1 MPLVNNMGL
10 GSVAPNRQVGRFTLA
25 DLVEDRPGCQVWRA
39 TDGAL
44 NREVALWLIP
54 LDNELVL
61 DVEVATQTAATIDDR
76 RIVRVLDAFRSPTH
90 LVVVTEW
97 VEGEVLRDHLTEP
110 MNPVEAGR
118 IAFEVARGIES
129 AHARGIAHG
138 RLRPSNVL
146 IGPDGEV
153 RVSGFGIDGVLDGI
167 EPAAQGDPVRADLH
181 GIGATLYACLTGRW
195 PGGEAVEGVAAAPQ
209 VEGHTP
215 PPSRI
220 LADVPESLDDICART
235 VISVVPPRGRPM
247 LTAASQA
254 RELLGASLTD
264 LTGRRWRFNPSAA
277 KRSKIW
283 PRAILAVGTLLAVL
297 LLGVI
302 GWRILDRDTA
312 SAGSDTGSSA
322 KPTQSGKAD
331 STPQVV
337 TYRIASARDFDPL
350 GNGEENPGRIPF
362 AYDGDRNTAW
372 RTVTYY
378 NKSLDKPG
386 VGVLLDLGAP
396 RAIGSVTLNLV
407 GNGTDLQVLTSNEPG
422 KSPKDYDLMAQA
434 TEAGEKVR
442 LKSARPASARYVLI
456 WMTGLPQVDGGWR
469 GGIREVKVTN

>member
-1 MPLVNNMGL
+1 MGL
-10 GSVAPNRQVGRFTLA
+10 GSVTPNRQVGRFTLA
-25 DLVEDRPGCQVWRA
+25 DLVEDRPGCQIWRA
-39 TDGAL
+39 VDGTL

-54 LDNELVL
+54 LDNEFVL

-76 RIVRVLDAFRSPTH
+76 RIVRVLDAFWSDTH

-129 AHARGIAHG
+129 AHAKGIAHG

-153 RVSGFGIDGVLDGI
+153 RISGFGIDGVLAGI

-181 GIGATLYACLTGRW
+181 GIGAALYACLTGRW
-195 PGGEAVEGVAAAPQ
+195 PGDEDVAGVPAAPQ

-235 VISVVPPRGRPM
+235 VISVVPPRGRPV

-254 RELLGASLTD
+254 REMLGASLTD
-264 LTGRRWRFNPSAA
+264 LTGKRWHFSSSTHRRTKA
-277 KRSKIW
+277 W
-283 PRAILAVGTLLAVL
+283 PRILVAVGALLAVL
-297 LLGVI
+297 CLGALL
-302 GWRILDRDTA
+302 WNLLHRDAA
-312 SAGSDTGSSA
+312 SAGGPASTSA
-322 KPTQSGKAD
+322 KPTQSGNAD
-331 STPQVV
+331 ATPQVV

-362 AYDGDRNTAW
+362 SYDGDRNTAW

-396 RAIGSVTLNLV
+396 RSVGSVTLNLV

-422 KSPKDYDLMAQA
+422 KSPKSYELMAQA

-442 LKSARPASARYVLI
+442 LKSPRPASARYVLV

-469 GGIREVKVTN
+469 GGIREVKVTS